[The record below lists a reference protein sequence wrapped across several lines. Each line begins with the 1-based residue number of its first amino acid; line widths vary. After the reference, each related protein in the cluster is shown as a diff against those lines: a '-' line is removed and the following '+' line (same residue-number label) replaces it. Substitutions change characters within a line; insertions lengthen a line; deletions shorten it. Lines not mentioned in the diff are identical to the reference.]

1 MNDNWDFEH
10 RPRRLRIVVLTLS
23 VLIVL
28 VHVAWAIV
36 LVRGDTG
43 VSVGIADQLAFVVI
57 GFIFAGVLC
66 TLLRIRVR
74 VGETGV
80 EVRGPLRTRV
90 WDWRDIV
97 GLTFPRSAS
106 WPRLELPAYEHVGIW
121 AIQTFDGQD
130 AVDAM
135 GRMREV
141 VRQYKPSAADPR
153 TVADR

>member
-1 MNDNWDFEH
+1 MNDTWDFEH
-10 RPRRLRIVVLTLS
+10 RPRRLRTVVLALA

-43 VSVGIADQLAFVVI
+43 VSIGIADQLAFVVT

-74 VGETGV
+74 VGAVGV

-90 WDWRDIV
+90 WDWSDIV
-97 GLTFPRSAS
+97 GLTFPRSGT
-106 WPRLELPAYEHVGIW
+106 WPRLELPGYEHVGIW
-121 AIQTFDGQD
+121 AIQTVDGQQ

-135 GRMREV
+135 GRLREV
-141 VRQYKPSAADPR
+141 VRQYKPSAADPQ